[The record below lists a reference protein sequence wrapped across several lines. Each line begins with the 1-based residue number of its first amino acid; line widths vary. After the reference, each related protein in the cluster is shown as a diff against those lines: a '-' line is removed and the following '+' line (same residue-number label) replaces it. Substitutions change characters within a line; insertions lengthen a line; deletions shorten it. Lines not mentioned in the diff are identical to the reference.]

1 MGKKIAFISPK
12 SAFYFNNESK
22 NSRLKSL
29 PGFGIYVNFWT
40 GIGTALPIL
49 ASLTSDEYESII
61 IDENIEDINFD
72 ADYDLVCITA
82 MTHQAIRAYRI
93 ASEFKKK
100 KIYTV
105 IGGIHIFTM
114 YEEALNFCDTA
125 IVGEAESAW
134 THFLED
140 LKKGIPKKIYF
151 QKDYGE
157 VDIKN
162 LPIPRYDLLKDKG
175 YSTIW
180 INTSRGCPYDCE
192 FCSVTNLFG
201 KKYRHKSVEQI
212 VKEIEYV
219 KKVFNKIYVGFGDD
233 NMFVDRDFSNR
244 LMEKFGELNF
254 RWVCQSDIS
263 IGKDIDFLKK
273 LYKAGCHVIFIGFES
288 LNEQNLSNIYEKT
301 KKLKRDYY
309 SQYSEMIANIQE
321 SGLGILGSFIIGL
334 DNDTKESIEGIA
346 DFVEKTNMLTATLN
360 VLTPLP
366 GTRLRKRLENEN
378 RIIPTSWENYTFW
391 DINFIPRALTYR
403 ELDERMIKTLERI
416 YSLERTKKVTDY
428 YKEIYKNLMENETL

>member
-1 MGKKIAFISPK
+1 
-12 SAFYFNNESK
+12 
-22 NSRLKSL
+22 
-29 PGFGIYVNFWT
+29 
-40 GIGTALPIL
+40 
-49 ASLTSDEYESII
+49 
-61 IDENIEDINFD
+61 
-72 ADYDLVCITA
+72 
-82 MTHQAIRAYRI
+82 
-93 ASEFKKK
+93 
-100 KIYTV
+100 
-105 IGGIHIFTM
+105 
-114 YEEALNFCDTA
+114 NFCDTA

-134 THFLED
+134 KHFLED
-140 LKKGIPKKIYF
+140 LKKGNPKKIYF
-151 QKDYGE
+151 QQDYGE
-157 VDIKN
+157 VDITK

-263 IGKDIDFLKK
+263 IGKDIEFLKK

-288 LNEQNLSNIYEKT
+288 LDEENLSNIYEKSR
-301 KKLKRDYY
+301 KLKRDYY
-309 SQYSEMIANIQE
+309 SQYSEMIANIQG

-334 DNDTKESIEGIA
+334 DNDTKESISGIA

-391 DINFIPRALTYR
+391 DINFIPRSLTYR
-403 ELDERMIKTLERI
+403 ELDEGMIKTLEKI

-428 YKEIYKNLMENETL
+428 YKEIYKNLMENEIL